1 VFCTSQFLESMRQ
14 RKKKSMR
21 KKKKVRGEELRALD
35 SVVDD
40 YIDEL

>member
-1 VFCTSQFLESMRQ
+1 MRQ
-14 RKKKSMR
+14 RKKKSTR
-21 KKKKVRGEELRALD
+21 KKKKARGEELRALD